1 MGTVRITERFAFTG
15 GKVRRPG
22 VDGYTGKYPVV
33 EGVLLCGPESKNR
46 RRYKREAF
54 AGDRLKRYE
63 GRPVNVDHGT
73 GGKYASQLGWVENVR
88 HRADG
93 MPVGDIGVKPTHP
106 LAESFLFDAEHRPTN
121 CGMSH
126 VADCKTT
133 RAADGWDDVT
143 AVEAVE
149 SVDVVVGPATV
160 SSLYEQTT
168 GGRAVQIKFRES
180 LTRLRPAIESKDA
193 AAGKRLRKFL
203 LEAEDDADMAPLM
216 DTPVDEP
223 PAEGGDPDDALLQGF
238 KSAID
243 AAWAKYTDDKDAGAC
258 LKAIQKYVK
267 AHAKLCAADGAADS
281 PAPEPDGDEGAAAE
295 ESKKRPKTYAGF
307 IAEAKGYG
315 LAKPDADDITVLE
328 GIPTQAG
335 RRAYCERIAAKLREA
350 ETPRS
355 SGRQPGPGPLPGKAG
370 DGKTTKT
377 IESVPATGAGF
388 AALLKG

>member
-15 GKVRRPG
+15 GKVDRTDPNRP
-22 VDGYTGKYPVV
+22 VIRD
-33 EGVLLCGPESKNR
+33 VLLCGRESKNR
-46 RRYKREAF
+46 RRYKGECFGA
-54 AGDRLKRYE
+54 AGTKRYE
-63 GRPVNVDHGT
+63 GRHIFLNHGRANAEREYQERIAVVANERRDASGRPIGDIPVNPKHP
-73 GGKYASQLGWVENVR
+73 YAE
-88 HRADG
+88 A
-93 MPVGDIGVKPTHP
+93 
-106 LAESFLFDAEHRPTN
+106 FLWDAEHAPN
-121 CGMSH
+121 SIGMSH
-126 VADCKTT
+126 VADCRTT
-133 RAADGWDDVT
+133 RGADGWDE
-143 AVEAVE
+143 VEEVLSVE
-149 SVDVVVGPATV
+149 SVDVVLGPATTNG
-160 SSLYEQTT
+160 LYEST
-168 GGRAVQIKFRES
+168 RRSAVPQIKFRES